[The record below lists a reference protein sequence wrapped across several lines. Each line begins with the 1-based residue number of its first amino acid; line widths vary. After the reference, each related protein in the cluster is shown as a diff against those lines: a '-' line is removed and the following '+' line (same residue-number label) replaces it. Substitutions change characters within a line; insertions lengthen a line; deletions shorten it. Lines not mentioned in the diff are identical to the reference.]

1 MKRALTIAVLS
12 AFAFTSVPAFAAQSE
27 LPAAVKQELKELT
40 KKAGA
45 GEISSKEYNKR
56 KQELLASSGAG
67 QQAAEANKK

>member
-12 AFAFTSVPAFAAQSE
+12 AFALTSVPSFAAQSE
-27 LPAAVKQELKELT
+27 LPAAVKAELKDLT

-45 GEISSKEYNKR
+45 GEISSKEFNKR

-67 QQAAEANKK
+67 SQQAAEAKK